1 MITMIL
7 AILFAVIVAIGALV
21 GLVRGLNKSVI
32 RLMTLVLAVAFTFIL
47 AGPVTTA
54 VVENIKIEGQL
65 LGDVLLSSLRSTA
78 MVGDILD
85 AAPLMQEAIR
95 VAPAF
100 ACAIVVFPVVF
111 LLLCFISWVIY
122 LFVQKPLRKLIFQ
135 EGRQQEGE
143 EKPAA
148 SIGVRIGKRC
158 AGVGVGIVVG
168 VVIFAM
174 LMTPLYGLLSMLPAT
189 DTVDQLL
196 DTMVQQQMLSE
207 ADAGTVKDAYAVR
220 DSGFVKALS
229 VVGVAPAGRAYLNNV
244 SKIEADG
251 QVAYLGAEFGTLLDV
266 AQTATEGGLVSAL
279 MESNDTNA
287 LYDVLSDK
295 VFLNA
300 LMQDMFQSKL
310 LRAAAPE
317 VMAIAMETVA
327 HSMNVPATKDVVYQ
341 KMMDSVALAIQKA
354 DIDYAGIAAY
364 EQVYGS
370 GSGAAGVSAPRRLT
384 TTLRM
389 LTREAYE
396 AEMAKLAQLEKA
408 IAAIL
413 NGALAGDNQAFAD
426 SVAGCIV
433 QEVKQRVA
441 ENGQDAIGAFDGA
454 SVQNAIAAIDPAE
467 LDAGEADAGQLLEKL
482 TDKDKFETDVATVET
497 IRASVRDSLVD
508 ALADDAKAEE
518 TAETLANVVADLVG
532 AISAATDE
540 NGEIKAEDLDF
551 EKIASAVTELQD
563 SNLKDVGSSILDIV
577 VSGDLGENDMISD
590 VVGAVQE
597 GYDKGEDIGGV
608 INTAGD
614 LLDIGAAMNG
624 NPEENQEALVNSF
637 TSLINNLNEYTIEL
651 LPSIFSTDTITSMGV
666 PAEYAAATYS
676 VVETLLTELM
686 KLQGAADY
694 TNEVNAILHLYDL
707 ATTGVENFTEEDIP
721 ELVTCAL
728 QSDAIYNTI
737 ISVSGSNPFGIEIP
751 DEATRTQ
758 IADAIEEYYET
769 HSDHS
774 SRERALYQAV
784 ATLLGLDAEVNLGA

>member
-32 RLMTLVLAVAFTFIL
+32 RLMTLVLAVVFTFIL

-122 LFVQKPLRKLIFQ
+122 LFVQKPLRKVVFKDERTKAEYKELPKKTRVINRF
-135 EGRQQEGE
+135 
-143 EKPAA
+143 
-148 SIGVRIGKRC
+148 
-158 AGVGVGIVVG
+158 AGLGVGIVTG

-364 EQVYGS
+364 EQVYGN

-433 QEVKQRVA
+433 QEVKQQVA

-497 IRASVRDSLVD
+497 VTVFAS
-508 ALADDAKAEE
+508 
-518 TAETLANVVADLVG
+518 
-532 AISAATDE
+532 I
-540 NGEIKAEDLDF
+540 
-551 EKIASAVTELQD
+551 
-563 SNLKDVGSSILDIV
+563 
-577 VSGDLGENDMISD
+577 
-590 VVGAVQE
+590 
-597 GYDKGEDIGGV
+597 
-608 INTAGD
+608 
-614 LLDIGAAMNG
+614 
-624 NPEENQEALVNSF
+624 
-637 TSLINNLNEYTIEL
+637 
-651 LPSIFSTDTITSMGV
+651 
-666 PAEYAAATYS
+666 
-676 VVETLLTELM
+676 
-686 KLQGAADY
+686 
-694 TNEVNAILHLYDL
+694 
-707 ATTGVENFTEEDIP
+707 
-721 ELVTCAL
+721 
-728 QSDAIYNTI
+728 
-737 ISVSGSNPFGIEIP
+737 
-751 DEATRTQ
+751 
-758 IADAIEEYYET
+758 
-769 HSDHS
+769 
-774 SRERALYQAV
+774 
-784 ATLLGLDAEVNLGA
+784 